1 MGKLPICVGKLP
13 ICVGKLPICV
23 GKLPICV
30 GKLPIFVGKL
40 PKENNLYSHVNVDNT
55 YHIGATS
62 LPSLY
67 FQVKHCSRC
76 QHSEKVKT
84 IAAELHPITAEA
96 PWDVVGV
103 DLIGPFTITE
113 SVYSYVKQTICFQS
127 LYICLV

>member
-1 MGKLPICVGKLP
+1 MNVG
-13 ICVGKLPICV
+13 
-23 GKLPICV
+23 
-30 GKLPIFVGKL
+30 
-40 PKENNLYSHVNVDNT
+40 NT

-76 QHSEKVKT
+76 AASTREKVKT

-103 DLIGPFTITE
+103 DLIGPFTTTGSGNRLVCTMTDLFTKI
-113 SVYSYVKQTICFQS
+113 VYAKPIRVIIL
-127 LYICLV
+127 LYLFR

>member
-13 ICVGKLPICV
+13 ICVQWQI
-23 GKLPICV
+23 I
-30 GKLPIFVGKL
+30 I
-40 PKENNLYSHVNVDNT
+40 LYSRVNVGNT

-103 DLIGPFTITE
+103 DLIGPFTTTG
-113 SVYSYVKQTICFQS
+113 SGNRLVSTMTDLFTKFVYAKPIRVIIL
-127 LYICLV
+127 LY